1 MMAHAFRSAVF
12 PVTLTLTGVA
22 LAVVPWC
29 LASSVSS
36 LLDTHG
42 VTAVPSRFIQALR
55 VGPYCRGRSTTSPLD
70 SIMTHGVERR
80 PSE

>member
-1 MMAHAFRSAVF
+1 MEIKIASEDLAKVLWIASILFTVIGFMLVVAGFITALTVNESPRFQEAIF

-36 LLDTHG
+36 LLDT
-42 VTAVPSRFIQALR
+42 
-55 VGPYCRGRSTTSPLD
+55 
-70 SIMTHGVERR
+70 VE
-80 PSE
+80 